1 MRYLLVVLLAASALA
16 QDVPE
21 SWIDSPEAYFVT
33 AEERKE
39 WNALPDRAQRESFKD
54 RYWLRRDP
62 TGGTPANE
70 FRDTVLGRIKT
81 ADARFGIQ
89 KIPGSS
95 THRGKVFIVLGTP
108 SRAKELYAPRP
119 DAPPPPGAP
128 ASRQQVGMVEGNEVT
143 HVWSWDRERTPRL
156 MAAIDRPTL
165 EIEIVLEPS
174 KRRDRLQNPGLFNDL
189 QRVLSEKSIAN
200 REMVSPMA
208 SSSSKPNGPAASIP
222 LSEGML
228 AEDTQKRISQA
239 IDDPRF
245 ELASSYLFDR
255 EGQTNLLVYATTTAA
270 SFSEPLSFL
279 VEVDGK
285 SIAHHALTTAKQS
298 ADFLSPSPAT
308 TYSALF
314 RLPQTSGVTRISVG
328 AGSRI
333 IKTRRVDFDGSAAY
347 RISSPILTGGTSA
360 GDRTS
365 TPLLQFGPH
374 AIRPRVGGPS
384 FSPTESVW
392 YFFQVRGRTAPKL
405 ELLVQLRGSDG
416 KMRGASPFKVE
427 LERDSDQVHY
437 SGYELPLAE
446 LSAGNY
452 SLYLTFRDLDTNE
465 STVRRADFQVRQ
477 E

>member
-1 MRYLLVVLLAASALA
+1 MS
-16 QDVPE
+16 QDLPE

-39 WNALPDRAQRESFKD
+39 WDALPDRAQRDAFKE

-62 TGGTPANE
+62 TSGTPANE

-89 KIPGSS
+89 KIPGSF

-108 SRAKELYAPRP
+108 ARAKELYAPRP

-128 ASRQQVGMVEGNEVT
+128 VSRQQVGMVEGNEVT
-143 HVWSWDRERTPRL
+143 HVWTWDRERTPRL

-189 QRVLSEKSIAN
+189 QRLLSEKSIAN
-200 REMVSPMA
+200 RDMVSPVA
-208 SSSSKPNGPAASIP
+208 GSSSKSDAQQAIVT
-222 LSEGML
+222 LSEGTL
-228 AEDTQKRISQA
+228 AEETQKRIGQA
-239 IDDPRF
+239 SDDPRF

-255 EGQTNLLVYATTTAA
+255 QGQTNLLVYATTLDAPP
-270 SFSEPLSFL
+270 SDPISIY

-285 SIAHHALTTAKQS
+285 GVAHHAFATAKRS
-298 ADFLSPSPAT
+298 ADFLSSSPAT
-308 TYSALF
+308 TWSALF
-314 RLPQTSGVTRISVG
+314 RLPQTSGVTRIS
-328 AGSRI
+328 AGSGNRI
-333 IKTRRVDFDGSAAY
+333 FKSKRLDFDGSAAY

-384 FSPTESVW
+384 FSSTESVW

-405 ELLVQLRGSDG
+405 ELRVQLRGSDG
-416 KMRGASPFKVE
+416 KMRGGEPREVDLA
-427 LERDSDQVHY
+427 RDSDQVHY
-437 SGYELPLAE
+437 SGYELPLTR
-446 LSAGNY
+446 LPAGNY
-452 SLYLTFRDLDTNE
+452 SLYLTFRDLGTNE
-465 STVRRADFQVRQ
+465 STVRRADFQIRQ